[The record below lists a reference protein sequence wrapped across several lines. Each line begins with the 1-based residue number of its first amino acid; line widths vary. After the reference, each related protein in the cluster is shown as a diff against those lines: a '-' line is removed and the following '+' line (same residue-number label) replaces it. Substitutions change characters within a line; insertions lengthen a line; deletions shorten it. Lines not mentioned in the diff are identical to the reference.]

1 LPTDVR
7 GGPKARLPFMRTV
20 LFIALG
26 LLAFAGM
33 VVVVAVTAVSN
44 DPSPVV
50 IWSSLAGTLTALGI
64 VLVLEFGGEPRR

>member
-1 LPTDVR
+1 
-7 GGPKARLPFMRTV
+7 M

-26 LLAFAGM
+26 LLAFAGV

-50 IWSSLAGTLTALGI
+50 IWTSLAGTLTALGI
-64 VLVLEFGGEPRR
+64 VLVLEFGGEARR

>member
-1 LPTDVR
+1 
-7 GGPKARLPFMRTV
+7 MRTM

-26 LLAFAGM
+26 LLAFAGI

-44 DPSPVV
+44 DPSSVV
-50 IWSSLAGTLTALGI
+50 IWTSLAGTLTALGI

>member
-1 LPTDVR
+1 
-7 GGPKARLPFMRTV
+7 V

-44 DPSPVV
+44 DPSPIA